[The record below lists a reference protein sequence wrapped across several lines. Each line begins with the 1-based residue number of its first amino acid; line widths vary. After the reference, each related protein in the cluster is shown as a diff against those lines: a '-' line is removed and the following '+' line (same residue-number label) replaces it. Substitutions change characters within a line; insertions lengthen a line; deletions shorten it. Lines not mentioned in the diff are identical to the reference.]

1 MTDDVQDQEMEALL
15 DRVGRWCQPRHPGWD
30 TLLKRLGPQ
39 QAGEAGLEEE
49 RPSRRAETGQSK
61 PSDRRTAL
69 RRWLALAAGLL
80 VAVTMLGLAIV
91 LMLNPGGTTAVAGDL
106 PVEVHR
112 RGIEVTIFNA
122 AENDEP
128 TLYTP
133 LAVLQ
138 GGSGDGDSAAQVQR
152 RITRGQ
158 ALAEFQNPQEALASG
173 RYRPGNLGMGLVK
186 DQGMGLVK
194 DQRMVLHLKAGD
206 NVVKFTD
213 VAATIDPTSVRLTSE
228 SDPAGIQA
236 GIQVVEQNFEYDLAS
251 GDALL
256 KRSLDR
262 RVTCIGKEDK
272 ELLEG
277 FLVSY
282 DSAALSL
289 ADAPPSPDPK
299 APRPKV
305 QSVTRQQLKAIRID
319 EMPKDLHTRP
329 TLVWKLRAA
338 KRGDHLATLTYLCGN
353 VVWQADYVAAIEKTG
368 PDGRDTLDLTGW
380 VTIDNRS
387 GTTYDRAGLK
397 LIAGDVHRVRDPW
410 ALPERSEEEPPIY
423 GFFMGYATGGYV
435 GAKEFTT
442 KDFFEYKLYTLSQ
455 PSTVADNQIKQL
467 SLLRAAG
474 VQGQRRFLFDPARH
488 ATELTVELVVK
499 NEKSNG
505 LGLPLPKGRVT
516 FVGRDAD
523 GESHFLGRDQI
534 DHTPK
539 DEELVLKLGR
549 AFDAAG
555 EHRHVRTEV
564 PHPNRR
570 IETHEIRVRN
580 HKDAGIRVR
589 AVARLQPS
597 LNWQI
602 TKTTDEYAK
611 HDFQTLHFD
620 FPLKANAEKR
630 VEYTV
635 DYRW

>member
-1 MTDDVQDQEMEALL
+1 MIDDVQDQEMEALL

-49 RPSRRAETGQSK
+49 RPSRRAATGRSE
-61 PSDRRTAL
+61 PAGRRTAL

-80 VAVTMLGLAIV
+80 LAVTMLGLAIV
-91 LMLNPGGTTAVAGDL
+91 LMLNPGGTRAVAGDL
-106 PVEVHR
+106 PVEVQR
-112 RGIEVTIFNA
+112 RGIELTVFSA
-122 AENDEP
+122 SDEQEP
-128 TLYTP
+128 TLYMP
-133 LAVLQ
+133 LVSA
-138 GGSGDGDSAAQVQR
+138 GGLGDGVGGVSQQKVQQAEDENVQR
-152 RITRGQ
+152 QFLPGRRGGP
-158 ALAEFQNPQEALASG
+158 AVARS
-173 RYRPGNLGMGLVK
+173 R
-186 DQGMGLVK
+186 GMGLVK

-228 SDPAGIQA
+228 TDPTGIQA

-282 DSAALSL
+282 DDEALSL

-305 QSVTRQQLKAIRID
+305 QSVTRRQLKAIRID
-319 EMPKDLHTRP
+319 EMPNDLHTRP

-380 VTIDNRS
+380 VTLDNRS
-387 GTTYDRAGLK
+387 GTTYERAGLK
-397 LIAGDVHRVRDPW
+397 LIAGDVHRVADPW
-410 ALPERSEEEPPIY
+410 AVPERRLHEDFFQAFGAIQLREEEK
-423 GFFMGYATGGYV
+423 M
-435 GAKEFTT
+435 KEFTT

-539 DEELVLKLGR
+539 GEELVLKLGR
-549 AFDAAG
+549 AFDLSG

-580 HKDAGIRVR
+580 HRDAEIRVR
-589 AVARLQPS
+589 AVAHLEPS

-602 TKTTDEYAK
+602 VRTTDEYAK

-620 FPLKANAEKR
+620 FPLKANTEKR